1 MLKGFSVPL
10 SPEGRA
16 TLAPAPPWF
25 YVGNVLVIEFWAD
38 PDAVAAVL
46 SPGLVPDPDDP
57 GRCVAFF
64 VDWQYASDGGQEPL
78 DPVRSQ
84 YHEFI
89 LLADARHRGEPVS
102 TCPYIYV
109 DSDASMA
116 RGWIQG
122 WPKRL
127 GAVHTTRTF
136 GLSSPAAPV
145 IEPGA
150 TFAGTLAAGGRRL
163 AEGAVT
169 LQAVSAEP
177 VVLGSRPIVNVRHF
191 PRLDA
196 AGQRS
201 PAVHELV
208 RSILSDVQRSDV
220 WEGSAHLE
228 LFDAPDHE
236 LFALRPQRSGRGFR
250 YTTSFRVDDLEVIE
264 PVPQP
269 AQVRA

>member
-1 MLKGFSVPL
+1 L
-10 SPEGRA
+10 
-16 TLAPAPPWF
+16 TPAPPWF
-25 YVGNVLVIEFWAD
+25 YVGNLLVIEFWAD
-38 PDAVAAVL
+38 PEAVAAVL
-46 SPGLVPDPDDP
+46 SPGLVPDGDDP
-57 GRCVAFF
+57 GRCTAFF
-64 VDWQYASDGGQEPL
+64 VDWQYASTRGDEPL

-84 YHEFI
+84 YHEFV
-89 LLADARHRGEPVS
+89 LLADARHHGRAVS

-122 WPKRL
+122 WPKKL

-136 GLSSPAAPV
+136 GLPTRAAPT

-150 TFAGTLAAGGRRL
+150 TFAGTLSAGGRRL
-163 AEGAVT
+163 AEATVT
-169 LQAVSAEP
+169 IQNVSTDP

-196 AGQRS
+196 AGQGT

-220 WEGSAHLE
+220 WEGTARLE

-236 LFALRPQRSGRGFR
+236 LFALRPQRVGRGFR
-250 YTTSFRVDDLEVIE
+250 YTTAFRVDDLEVLE
-264 PVPQP
+264 PVPTLEP
-269 AQVRA
+269 VA

>member
-1 MLKGFSVPL
+1 MLQGFSVPL

-16 TLAPAPPWF
+16 SLTPVPPWF
-25 YVGNVLVIEFWAD
+25 YVGNMLVIEFWAD

-46 SPGLVPDPDDP
+46 SPGLTPDGDDP
-57 GRCVAFF
+57 GRCTAFF
-64 VDWQYASDGGQEPL
+64 VDWQYASSAGDEPL

-89 LLADARHRGEPVS
+89 LLADARHRGRPVS

-122 WPKRL
+122 WPKKL
-127 GAVHTTRTF
+127 GSIHTTRTF
-136 GLSSPAAPV
+136 GLASPAAPRV
-145 IEPGA
+145 EPGGA
-150 TFAGTLAAGGRRL
+150 FAGTLSAGGRRL
-163 AEGAVT
+163 AEGQVALTGV
-169 LQAVSAEP
+169 AEHP

-196 AGQRS
+196 GGQAE

-208 RSILSDVQRSDV
+208 RSILSDVQRNEV
-220 WEGSAHLE
+220 WEGDARLE

-236 LFALRPQRSGRGFR
+236 LFALRPQRVGRGFR
-250 YTTSFRVDDLEVIE
+250 YTTAFRVDDLEVIE
-264 PVPQP
+264 PV
-269 AQVRA
+269 RATAGAA

>member
-16 TLAPAPPWF
+16 TLTPTPPWF
-25 YVGNVLVIEFWAD
+25 YVGNLLVIEFWAD

-46 SPGLVPDPDDP
+46 SPGLVPDDDDP
-57 GRCVAFF
+57 GRCTAFF
-64 VDWQYASDGGQEPL
+64 VDWQYASERGDEPL

-89 LLADARHRGEPVS
+89 LLADARHRGRAVS

-127 GAVHTTRTF
+127 GAIHTTRTF
-136 GLSSPAAPV
+136 ALPSPAAPSL
-145 IEPGA
+145 EPGT
-150 TFAGTLAAGGRRL
+150 TFAGTLSAGGRRL

-169 LQAVSAEP
+169 LQAVSVDP

-191 PRLDA
+191 PRLDGGGRRA
-196 AGQRS
+196 

-208 RSILSDVQRSDV
+208 RSILADVQRTDV
-220 WEGSAHLE
+220 WEGTARLD

-236 LFALRPQRSGRGFR
+236 LFALRPQRVGRGFR
-250 YTTSFRVDDLEVIE
+250 YTTSLRVEDLEVLE
-264 PVPQP
+264 PVV
-269 AQVRA
+269 AMEQVT